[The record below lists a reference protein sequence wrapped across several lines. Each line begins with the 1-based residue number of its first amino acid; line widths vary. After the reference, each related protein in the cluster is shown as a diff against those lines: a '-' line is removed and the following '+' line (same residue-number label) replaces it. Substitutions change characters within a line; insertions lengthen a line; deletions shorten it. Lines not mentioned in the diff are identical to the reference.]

1 MSSTSINANRQS
13 NSPIQS
19 STRISQSDLKQKQ
32 ILGLAKKDD
41 FRKLSVFSLNQ
52 NNSDVT
58 SSPKNVEQQNV
69 PKDQLVYILNE
80 ASQIMLGEKD
90 WNGFK
95 ELSDSENTALSLVNE
110 IINKGSETLYNK
122 YLDQKISKHV
132 FNSIIY
138 LSELSWQQERLV
150 HDLDFDL
157 KQQDNYF
164 NYPKELYQQQYQD
177 SLIEDEEPNPPNREN
192 RRNFNVEIEKKQII
206 VDDIDDSLDAARKEI
221 IDKLMEQSS
230 PSNSKKGKKKRN
242 KSNQSKNNQRNDSGF
257 LSQQQQSPNQS
268 QFGFQNIKET
278 QSIQVGEDGQT
289 DLEEELNNQKYNI
302 PFFQDHNPQVIFLS
316 QLEDVDRVEEQL
328 RLLKERELEL
338 QKQKEEFAALRIQE
352 QKEQQLRLRNVQK
365 GENSKK
371 QIAYDFNGQVLGVQ
385 PLKIEKL
392 PNSTVVVN
400 HNISKGE
407 VQVIDYN
414 QQQTAIQK
422 QLKKKN
428 KQSIDQDDTM
438 SVDQLTN
445 QQTPS
450 IRNQSIRSKE
460 NILTNAK
467 PLQKG
472 QTTQIQ
478 TVNASIKNK
487 KENYQ
492 PQSKDAVFFQQ
503 QELFE
508 AFKANKGVTLI
519 EGGRVKKGPNFNT
532 QANSIDISKFVD
544 KDYVRNI
551 NLTKN
556 DYNKLVGGLN
566 TSLESDIGHN
576 LSRLSSKHSIHSQSM
591 ANLKN
596 KSDLF
601 DLRMPF
607 NMSPKLTSPKNNSL
621 NQKKI
626 QFEKKILTDPVN
638 LNEDFDQNMSK
649 SLLGNQSAN
658 DISKNNLNISN
669 ISKKK
674 NYFSSQKKLQPI
686 DTSKISVQ
694 SMEILQTLALDDH
707 EYVLKVLNQNPANQ
721 MSNKFKQNFSDFYNK
736 SPKNQK
742 QDNSQLSQ
750 SGLQEM
756 HSSRSLINDVSLN
769 GQFKN
774 QNQYTEPFLNNMS
787 AIQSNQNKKSKI
799 QQMSRKNMQSEIIA
813 PLQRPTDEY
822 NRAIISGALEWGAPT
837 MDSSRNHYQLTPNFK
852 VDDIYKQKHTL
863 GSHGKFP
870 RDRIMKKTYQEMSH
884 NHLSPPQIG
893 STMGHGAGQG
903 FHPDKLITV
912 KQFIQELNDSQISQ
926 NNKMKTDQKNKLNS

>member
-13 NSPIQS
+13 NSPIS
-19 STRISQSDLKQKQ
+19 SSRMISQNDLKQKQ
-32 ILGLAKKDD
+32 LIGLGKKDD
-41 FRKLSVFSLNQ
+41 FRKQSIFSLNQ
-52 NNSDVT
+52 NTDASG
-58 SSPKNVEQQNV
+58 SPKMMGYQNV
-69 PKDQLVYILNE
+69 QKDQAVQILNE
-80 ASQIMLGEKD
+80 TSQNMLSEKD
-90 WNGFK
+90 WNDFK
-95 ELSDSENTALSLVNE
+95 ELTDSENTALSLLNE
-110 IINKGSETLYNK
+110 IINKGTNTLYNK
-122 YLDQKISKHV
+122 YLDQKMSQHI

-157 KQQDNYF
+157 KEQDIYF
-164 NYPKELYQQQYQD
+164 NYPKGLHQQKFQD
-177 SLIEDEEPNPPNREN
+177 FLIEDEEPDPPNREN

-206 VDDIDDSLDAARKEI
+206 VDELDDSLSIARKDI
-221 IDKLMEQSS
+221 INKLIEQSS
-230 PSNSKKGKKKRN
+230 PSNSKKGNKKRN
-242 KSNQSKNNQRNDSGF
+242 KSKNNQKNDTSF
-257 LSQQQQSPNQS
+257 ISQQQQSPNQS
-268 QFGFQNIKET
+268 QFVFSNIKET
-278 QSIQVGEDGQT
+278 QSIQVGE
-289 DLEEELNNQKYNI
+289 EEQLGLDEEQINQKYNF
-302 PFFQDHNPQVIFLS
+302 PLFQDHNPQIIFLS
-316 QLEDVDRVEEQL
+316 QLEEVDRVEEQL
-328 RLLKERELEL
+328 RLLKEREIEL
-338 QKQKEEFAALRIQE
+338 QKQKEEFEALRLKE
-352 QKEQQLRLRNVQK
+352 QKEQQIRLRNVQK
-365 GENSKK
+365 GENNKK
-371 QIAYDFNGQVLGVQ
+371 QIAYDFNGQILGIQ
-385 PLKIEKL
+385 PLKTDKL
-392 PNSTVVVN
+392 PNSTVVIN

-414 QQQTAIQK
+414 SQQTAIQK

-438 SVDQLTN
+438 SIDQLTN

-450 IRNQSIRSKE
+450 MRNQSFRSKD
-460 NILTNAK
+460 NILANAK
-467 PLQKG
+467 SLQKG

-487 KENYQ
+487 KENHY

-532 QANSIDISKFVD
+532 QANSIDISKLVD

-566 TSLESDIGHN
+566 TSLESEIGHN

-591 ANLKN
+591 VNLKN

-601 DLRMPF
+601 DLRMPL
-607 NMSPKLTSPKNNSL
+607 NMSPKLISPQNSSQ
-621 NQKKI
+621 NQNKI
-626 QFEKKILTDPVN
+626 QFQKKMLTDSVN
-638 LNEDFDQNMSK
+638 QNEDFDQNMSK
-649 SLLGNQSAN
+649 SLIGNQSAN
-658 DISKNNLNISN
+658 DMSKNNLNISN

-674 NYFSSQKKLQPI
+674 HYFSSQKKLQPI

-707 EYVLKVLNQNPANQ
+707 EYVLKVLNQNPANL

-756 HSSRSLINDVSLN
+756 HSSRSLINEVSLN
-769 GQFKN
+769 KQN
-774 QNQYTEPFLNNMS
+774 QNLYTEPFLNNIS
-787 AIQSNQNKKSKI
+787 EIQSIKNKKSKI
-799 QQMSRKNMQSEIIA
+799 QQQQINRKNNQSEVIA

-822 NRAIISGALEWGAPT
+822 NRAIISGAIEWGAPI
-837 MDSSRNHYQLTPNFK
+837 MDSSRNHYQFTPNFK
-852 VDDIYKQKHTL
+852 ADDIYKQKHTL

-870 RDRIMKKTYQEMSH
+870 RERIMKKTFKEMSH
-884 NHLSPPQIG
+884 NHLSPPEIG

-903 FHPDKLITV
+903 FHPDKLVTV
-912 KQFIQELNDSQISQ
+912 KQFIQELNDNQ
-926 NNKMKTDQKNKLNS
+926 NNQSNKIKTEVKNKLNS

>member
-1 MSSTSINANRQS
+1 M
-13 NSPIQS
+13 
-19 STRISQSDLKQKQ
+19 
-32 ILGLAKKDD
+32 
-41 FRKLSVFSLNQ
+41 
-52 NNSDVT
+52 
-58 SSPKNVEQQNV
+58 
-69 PKDQLVYILNE
+69 
-80 ASQIMLGEKD
+80 
-90 WNGFK
+90 
-95 ELSDSENTALSLVNE
+95 
-110 IINKGSETLYNK
+110 
-122 YLDQKISKHV
+122 SKHV

-157 KQQDNYF
+157 KEQDNYF
-164 NYPKELYQQQYQD
+164 NYPKELYSEKYQD
-177 SLIEDEEPNPPNREN
+177 FLIEDEEPYPPNREN

-206 VDDIDDSLDAARKEI
+206 VDQMDDSLNIARKEI

-230 PSNSKKGKKKRN
+230 ASISKKGNKKNN
-242 KSNQSKNNQRNDSGF
+242 KSNQSKNNQRNDTSF

-268 QFGFQNIKET
+268 QFALSNVKET
-278 QSIQVGEDGQT
+278 QSIQVGEDEQL
-289 DLEEELNNQKYNI
+289 DLEEELINQKYKF
-302 PFFQDHNPQVIFLS
+302 PVFQDHNPQIIFLS
-316 QLEDVDRVEEQL
+316 QSQEVDRVEEQL
-328 RLLKERELEL
+328 RLLKEREIEL
-338 QKQKEEFAALRIQE
+338 QRQKEEFAALRIQE

-385 PLKIEKL
+385 PFKIDKL
-392 PNSTVVVN
+392 PNSTVVIN

-414 QQQTAIQK
+414 QQQTTIQK

-438 SVDQLTN
+438 SIDQLTN
-445 QQTPS
+445 QYTPS
-450 IRNQSIRSKE
+450 MRNQSFRSKD
-460 NILTNAK
+460 NILANAK
-467 PLQKG
+467 PLQKV
-472 QTTQIQ
+472 QTNQIL

-566 TSLESDIGHN
+566 TSLESDIGQN
-576 LSRLSSKHSIHSQSM
+576 LSRLSSKHSIHSQSLI
-591 ANLKN
+591 NLKN
-596 KSDLF
+596 KSDSFNLK
-601 DLRMPF
+601 MPF
-607 NMSPKLTSPKNNSL
+607 NMSPKLISPQNSSQ

-626 QFEKKILTDPVN
+626 QFEKKMLTDSVHQN
-638 LNEDFDQNMSK
+638 DDFDQNMSK

-721 MSNKFKQNFSDFYNK
+721 MTNKFKQNFSDFQNK

-742 QDNSQLSQ
+742 QDNSELSQ
-750 SGLQEM
+750 SGFQEM
-756 HSSRSLINDVSLN
+756 HSSRSLINQASLN
-769 GQFKN
+769 GKILNKN
-774 QNQYTEPFLNNMS
+774 QYMEPFLNNMRT
-787 AIQSNQNKKSKI
+787 IQSTKNKKSKI
-799 QQMSRKNMQSEIIA
+799 QQQQQMNRKNIQSQFIA

-822 NRAIISGALEWGAPT
+822 NRAIISGELEWGAPI
-837 MDSSRNHYQLTPNFK
+837 MDSSRSQYQFTPNFK
-852 VDDIYKQKHTL
+852 ADDIYKQKHTL

-870 RDRIMKKTYQEMSH
+870 RERIMKKTFKEMNH
-884 NHLSPPQIG
+884 NHLSPPEIG
-893 STMGHGAGQG
+893 STMGYGAGQG
-903 FHPDKLITV
+903 FHPEKLITV
-912 KQFIQELNDSQISQ
+912 KQFIQELNDSQSNS
-926 NNKMKTDQKNKLNS
+926 NNKFKIDQKNKHNS